1 MKKEYQLI
9 FQWDA
14 STIKHF
20 DSIIDTESILR
31 KNLQKKHSVD
41 GHDMGVGEANIF
53 VLTQFPID
61 AFNESMKILKG
72 QDALLGVRVAYRE
85 VMKDDYVILWP
96 EGLSNFEVQ

>member
-14 STIKHF
+14 STIENF
-20 DSIIDTESILR
+20 DSIVETESILR
-31 KNLQKKHSVD
+31 KNLQRKHSVD

-61 AFNESMKILKG
+61 AFDESMRILKG
-72 QDALLGVRVAYRE
+72 QDALIGVRVAYRE
-85 VMKDDYVILWP
+85 VLKDDYVILWP
-96 EGLSNFEVQ
+96 EGLLSFDVQ